1 MPPFK
6 IMLGSSKVSCVRQSY
21 SVLTFLLSR
30 VFLKKVSFL
39 LNWELSD
46 QTKRSEVRFRI
57 VIWQRVP
64 IDSGKSSSHH
74 RVWQISDEFLV
85 KSVIPLPHS
94 HTVRH
99 EAGQLLNICISPWGF
114 QGNDVCIDI
123 RNSLHYIHLFFLSQR
138 ETLQKSLH
146 PKRIN
151 DLVSVGLSDDLVI
164 SANLLPPFIYMGLKL
179 IAKSIHLLAMIR
191 FAKKLAQCFLVE

>member
-1 MPPFK
+1 MTWQLLCEFNYK
-6 IMLGSSKVSCVRQSY
+6 VTKYICHHLKLMLGSSKVSCVRQSY

-74 RVWQISDEFLV
+74 RV
-85 KSVIPLPHS
+85 
-94 HTVRH
+94 
-99 EAGQLLNICISPWGF
+99 
-114 QGNDVCIDI
+114 
-123 RNSLHYIHLFFLSQR
+123 
-138 ETLQKSLH
+138 
-146 PKRIN
+146 
-151 DLVSVGLSDDLVI
+151 
-164 SANLLPPFIYMGLKL
+164 
-179 IAKSIHLLAMIR
+179 
-191 FAKKLAQCFLVE
+191 